1 MITGAYPE
9 SPALKVCGVTTA
21 ADACA
26 IADLGVELVGLN
38 FYQGSPRCLDA
49 RRAAEV
55 RRALGE
61 NVLVVG
67 VFVDAPLQIVRDIG
81 SRVGLDLFQF
91 HGDEPEA
98 VWHPVA
104 ERAIRVLRGTTEQ
117 SPRVGHES
125 VGSPD
130 PFAACWGLLFDTP
143 TELLGG
149 ELGGSGKT
157 WRYETAAPFIQS
169 SPGRRILVAGGI
181 SPANA
186 GAVLERLPGVWG
198 LDVCSGV
205 ESAPGRKDLDKV
217 AALLDAVRSFAAG
230 SATSRPAPAIGEPA

>member
-1 MITGAYPE
+1 MTADAYPE
-9 SPALKVCGVTTA
+9 TPALKVCGVTTT
-21 ADACA
+21 ADARA

-38 FYQGSPRCLDA
+38 FYHGSPRCLDA
-49 RRAAEV
+49 ERAAEV
-55 RRALGE
+55 RSALGE

-67 VFVDAPLQIVRDIG
+67 VFVDAPLQVVRDIG

-91 HGDEPEA
+91 HGNEPEA

-104 ERAIRVLRGTTEQ
+104 ERAIRVLRGVVERD
-117 SPRVGHES
+117 PPV
-125 VGSPD
+125 D

-149 ELGGSGKT
+149 EIGGSGKT
-157 WRYETAAPFIQS
+157 WRYEAAAPCIAS

-230 SATSRPAPAIGEPA
+230 SAATRPAPAIGEPG